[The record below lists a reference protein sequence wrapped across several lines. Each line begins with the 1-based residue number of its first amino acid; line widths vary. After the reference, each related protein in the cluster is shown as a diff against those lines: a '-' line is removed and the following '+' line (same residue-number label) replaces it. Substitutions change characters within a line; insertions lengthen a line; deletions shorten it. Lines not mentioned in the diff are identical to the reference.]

1 MLTLNGVGIS
11 RGGWPVLDGI
21 DLSLAAGEL
30 VLVKGPNGIGKTT
43 LLRTIAGL
51 QNPDSGS
58 IYRPEGGLAYSGH
71 LDGLKSNLSVR
82 ENLTFWASIY
92 GAKGID
98 AALDAFDLRSLA
110 RRRVA
115 SLSAGQRRRA
125 GLSRLVLSGAPLW
138 IMDEPTTSLDQA
150 NSARVVDALRTHVAS
165 GGAAIVATHL
175 DLGVEA
181 RMFDLEPF
189 RPELSEAPL

>member
-43 LLRTIAGL
+43 LLRTISGL

-58 IYRPEGGLAYSGH
+58 IDRPEGGLAYSGH

-92 GAKGID
+92 GAQGID

-150 NSARVVDALRTHVAS
+150 NSARVVDALRTHLAS

>member
-43 LLRTIAGL
+43 LLRTISGL

-58 IYRPEGGLAYSGH
+58 IDRPEGGLAYSGH

-92 GAKGID
+92 GAQGID
-98 AALDAFDLRSLA
+98 AALDAFALRSLA

-150 NSARVVDALRTHVAS
+150 NSARVVDALRAHVAS